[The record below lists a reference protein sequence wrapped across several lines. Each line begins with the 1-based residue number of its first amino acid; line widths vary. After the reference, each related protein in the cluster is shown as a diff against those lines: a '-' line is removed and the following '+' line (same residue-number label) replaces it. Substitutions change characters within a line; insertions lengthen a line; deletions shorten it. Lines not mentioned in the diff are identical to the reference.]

1 MNPDELLMGALPFV
15 NYSAPSSTTISTG
28 GAGVATAG
36 GGPAVSLG
44 AQVEA
49 GTGGGGGAMAVNAAT
64 GGAVLMT
71 WIILIVVLI
80 AANVFTLRI
89 QR

>member
-15 NYSAPSSTTISTG
+15 NYSAPQSTTISTG
-28 GAGVATAG
+28 GAGMATGG

-49 GTGGGGGAMAVNAAT
+49 GTGGGGAVAQVNAAT
-64 GGAVLMT
+64 GGAVLIT
-71 WIILIVVLI
+71 WVVLIVILI